1 MALARPGVVNVR
13 TAGAHHA
20 VLDVAAGLRARLLAG
35 TGANL
40 LGQVLTAAIQILSL
54 PLFLHFWSTAQY
66 GKWVMLSAVP
76 AYFSMSDG
84 GVIPVAAN
92 RITMLR
98 AAGSPDHADRVF
110 QSALALVVA
119 AIAGIATTSAL
130 VLLAMGDGLIDGQ
143 SRMALW
149 LLILATLVSLFGGL
163 FEAGFRAFGRYAQG
177 VLWGNGVRLLE
188 FLGLVAGLA
197 LGSTFTSAALG
208 ALAGRT
214 LGSLVLA
221 RHCQHLFP
229 ELRWRLDGASGHE
242 LRSLL
247 RPAIAYM
254 AFPLGN
260 ALSLQALTLLVG
272 GVLGTVAVA
281 IFNTYRTL
289 SRVALQMTSTF
300 SLALWSEFSRL
311 YGARQRLTLEQVFV
325 NGIAWGVE
333 SALRCRLQCYWPH
346 RRYCNGGRTERSPLT
361 PICSCGSR
369 PRHSLGACGTC
380 HASCC
385 FQPIAT
391 RAWACCFWPCRYLG
405 SWWQPAQSA
414 SWARP
419 VRSCRCCCR
428 SRSWP
433 ALQSRL
439 RWASSA
445 RCAPRA
451 MHHESARR

>member
-325 NGIAWGVE
+325 NGIAWGGGISLALSVAMLLAAPALLQWWTHGKIAFDAHLFLWFAAATLVGGLWHVPRVLLLSTNCHARLGVLFLAVSVLGVMVAAGAIGFMGATGAVLSMLLSE
-333 SALRCRLQCYWPH
+333 SVMAGASIALALGVIRALRAEG
-346 RRYCNGGRTERSPLT
+346 N
-361 PICSCGSR
+361 
-369 PRHSLGACGTC
+369 
-380 HASCC
+380 
-385 FQPIAT
+385 
-391 RAWACCFWPCRYLG
+391 
-405 SWWQPAQSA
+405 
-414 SWARP
+414 
-419 VRSCRCCCR
+419 
-428 SRSWP
+428 
-433 ALQSRL
+433 
-439 RWASSA
+439 
-445 RCAPRA
+445 AP
-451 MHHESARR
+451 